1 MSKKQWSCEN
11 VKREFH
17 AVSEVE
23 LRQRLAESFD
33 LLVKEKGQ
41 QQNPPPFSK
50 DLKLQAPKS
59 SNEKK
64 GA

>member
-1 MSKKQWSCEN
+1 
-11 VKREFH
+11 
-17 AVSEVE
+17 VSEVE

>member
-1 MSKKQWSCEN
+1 

-17 AVSEVE
+17 AVSDLE

-33 LLVKEKGQ
+33 LLVKEKSQ
-41 QQNPPPFSK
+41 QQNPPAFSK
-50 DLKLQAPKS
+50 EPILLNPQAPNPS
-59 SNEKK
+59 TEKK